1 MTNITRNRDLY
12 EVDCDGK
19 KMRISL
25 DSEDMYVIGFSKR
38 RLKKPSTSFNGHDM
52 PYILSLIAL
61 GFSIPRAKEI
71 REYADRL
78 ISLPNYSFEIKNFAF
93 KAIVDSLYNLHE
105 VDWKYYVNALKDI
118 YSDESRREF
127 IEGNGYILNPYVG
140 FAFFDTLYK
149 KSKFKLENH
158 YSEEVVAK
166 IKEAM
171 ILNSSISN
179 SFIDYTCQFKAFRE
193 GVKGIYKRVK
203 ECEEMLEKCRNL
215 LSNLCGGIDYEE
227 ASELTNIAIITS
239 GSDFNFNNKI
249 GNLVGKCRDCVNLKE
264 KLGIDYKFTNFER
277 DYNTLTEM
285 YNKQQWERDNVRFSS
300 HQTGEPLLAFETEK
314 YKTFIP
320 TTRQELNEIG
330 QYFNNCANGYEW
342 DTRLCCR
349 KYYLVTVISKESNNP
364 VACVDIYKYDKTIGQ
379 FLGKNN
385 TYIQNPALL
394 AFREAFQKHLQGE

>member
-25 DSEDMYVIGFSKR
+25 KPDNMYVIGFSKKL
-38 RLKKPSTSFNGHDM
+38 LKNPSTRFSGKDM
-52 PYILSLIAL
+52 PHILSCMAL
-61 GFSIPRAKEI
+61 GIYIHQAKEI

-93 KAIVDSLYNLHE
+93 KAITDSLYNDLK

-118 YSDESRREF
+118 YSDESTRAFFE
-127 IEGNGYILNPYVG
+127 NNASLLDPYAG
-140 FAFFDTLYK
+140 FESFDTLYK
-149 KSKFKLENH
+149 KSKFKLGNY
-158 YSEEVVAK
+158 YSEEVVDK

-171 ILNSSISN
+171 ILNTSISN

-193 GVKGIYKRVK
+193 GVKGIYKRIK
-203 ECEEMLEKCRNL
+203 ESEEMLKKCRNL
-215 LSNLCGGIDYEE
+215 LSNLCGGIDYDE
-227 ASELTNIAIITS
+227 ASELTNIVIITS
-239 GSDFNFNNKI
+239 GSDFNFNNKV
-249 GNLVGKCRDCVNLKE
+249 GTLVRKCRDCVNLKE
-264 KLGIDYKFTNFER
+264 KLGIDYKFTNFDR